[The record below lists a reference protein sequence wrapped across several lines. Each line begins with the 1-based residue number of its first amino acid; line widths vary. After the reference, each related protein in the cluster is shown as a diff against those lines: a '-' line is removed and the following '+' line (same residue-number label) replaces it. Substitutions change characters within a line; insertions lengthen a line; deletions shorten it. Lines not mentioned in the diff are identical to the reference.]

1 MKMGDD
7 TIDGVHKMFSV
18 WTYISLLHNVL
29 TTE

>member
-7 TIDGVHKMFSV
+7 TIDSVCKMFSV
-18 WTYISLLHNVL
+18 QTYISLLHSVL